1 MGKCSL
7 GCLALAACG
16 HLRFDALGDGAPAGD
31 AAADSDAAMVRCAGL
46 AATCGPTGTSDCCAS
61 LPVPG
66 GTFYRSFDFGS
77 DGAWTDMSYPATLGD
92 FQLDTYEVTVGRF
105 RQFVD
110 AGLGTQTNPP
120 PSGAGARTLGGAP
133 GQGGWDPTWNTNL
146 AVDSPTLIADLSC
159 TAGQQTWTDAAGA
172 NESLAI
178 NCITWFEAFAFCAWD
193 GGFLPTEAQW
203 NYAAVG
209 GVDQRAFAWS
219 NPVSSVAIDCTE
231 ANFDPGV
238 PCVGSNPGNVVR
250 VGSQSPV
257 GDGKWGHSDLG
268 GNVWE
273 WMLDWVDVYPVP
285 CDDCADLT
293 SNTVRG
299 FRGGAYNT
307 TATQVRPATRGD
319 AMPTFRDPANG
330 VRCAR

>member
-1 MGKCSL
+1 M
-7 GCLALAACG
+7 
-16 HLRFDALGDGAPAGD
+16 
-31 AAADSDAAMVRCAGL
+31 
-46 AATCGPTGTSDCCAS
+46 
-61 LPVPG
+61 
-66 GTFYRSFDFGS
+66 
-77 DGAWTDMSYPATLGD
+77 
-92 FQLDTYEVTVGRF
+92 
-105 RQFVD
+105 
-110 AGLGTQTNPP
+110 P
-120 PSGAGARTLGGAP
+120 PSAVPISARSRGP
-133 GQGGWDPTWNTNL
+133 IRYRRSQ
-146 AVDSPTLIADLSC
+146 S
-159 TAGQQTWTDAAGA
+159 TARKRI
-172 NESLAI
+172 L
-178 NCITWFEAFAFCAWD
+178 
-193 GGFLPTEAQW
+193 
-203 NYAAVG
+203 
-209 GVDQRAFAWS
+209 
-219 NPVSSVAIDCTE
+219 
-231 ANFDPGV
+231 DPGV